1 MAKRSYRQNCA
12 LAQASDVIGE
22 RWSLLLV
29 RDLLVGP
36 KRFNELSRSLKGIG
50 SNLLAARLKEL
61 EAAGIMDRRQSD
73 AGGLLS
79 ALSLVGQALEPALLA
94 MVRWGLTYGPEN
106 QQAFHHQD
114 DWDLVALKA
123 FFQSERAADLSVS
136 VQFKT
141 EEFAAWMA
149 IDDQRVTMG
158 LGDAQKP
165 DVTVIGTIKD
175 LFIGPKSRDE
185 LFVSDPKEKLGQFM
199 ASFALSASPRDD
211 VWFVY
216 S

>member
-12 LAQASDVIGE
+12 LAQASGLIGG

-61 EAAGIMDRRQSD
+61 EAAGIIERRASD
-73 AGGLLS
+73 AGGHVY
-79 ALSLVGQALEPALLA
+79 ALTEVGQALEPALLA
-94 MVRWGLTYGPEN
+94 LVRWGLSYGPGN
-106 QQAFHHQD
+106 QAGFHHQD
-114 DWDLVALKA
+114 DGDLVALQA
-123 FFQSERAADLSVS
+123 LFQPDRVSDLSVS

-158 LGDAQKP
+158 RGEAPEP
-165 DVTVIGTIKD
+165 DVTVNGTIKD
-175 LFIGPKSRDE
+175 LFTGPRSPDE
-185 LFVSDPKEKLGQFM
+185 LCASDAHEKLGRFM
-199 ASFALSASPRDD
+199 SAFAQRA
-211 VWFVY
+211 
-216 S
+216 